1 MIIRILEEEVM
12 DDPQEASAY
21 DAMDHSAVN
30 AKFVDDL
37 CAAFSLEPTAEDD
50 VTLDVF
56 DVGTG
61 TALIPIALCQKLP
74 TARVIAIDMSTAM
87 LNLAKA
93 NIDIDSMLD
102 RIQLAHANAAECGFE
117 TDMFDLV
124 ISNSI
129 VHHLEDPL
137 PTLQEIVRVCRPGG
151 MIFVR
156 DLLRPESEE
165 ELAKLVE
172 TYGGANETERRLFGD
187 SLRAAL
193 TPDEVQEMIA
203 PLGFDPATVTATSDR
218 HWTWAA
224 RKNA

>member
-1 MIIRILEEEVM
+1 MIIRILEDEVM
-12 DDPQEASAY
+12 DNPQEASAY

-30 AKFVDDL
+30 AQFVADL
-37 CAAFSLEPTAEDD
+37 CATFPLDPSATEGSFHD
-50 VTLDVF
+50 VL

-74 TARVIAIDMSTAM
+74 MARVMAIDMSTAM
-87 LNLAKA
+87 LTLAKA
-93 NIDIDSMLD
+93 NVDMDGMLD
-102 RIQLAHANAAECGFE
+102 RIQLAHIDAADTGYENE
-117 TDMFDLV
+117 MFDLV

-137 PTLQEIVRVCRPGG
+137 PTLQEIVRVTRPQG

-156 DLLRPESEE
+156 DLLRPQSEE
-165 ELAKLVE
+165 ELTRLVE

-193 TPDEVQEMIA
+193 TLDEIRELIT
-203 PLGFDPATVTATSDR
+203 PLGFAPETVQLTSDR

-224 RKNA
+224 RKS

>member
-12 DDPQEASAY
+12 DDPREAAAY

-30 AKFVDDL
+30 AKFVEDL
-37 CAAFSLEPTAEDD
+37 CAAFSLEPDENFDAS
-50 VTLDVF
+50 LDVL

-74 TARVIAIDMSTAM
+74 AARVMAIDMSTVM
-87 LNLAKA
+87 LDLAKA
-93 NIDIDSMLD
+93 NVDMDGMLG
-102 RIQLAHANAAECGFE
+102 RIQLAQADASDAGYASE
-117 TDMFDLV
+117 MFDLI

-129 VHHLEDPL
+129 VHHLEDPAPSL
-137 PTLQEIVRVCRPGG
+137 REIVRMARPQG

-156 DLLRPESEE
+156 DLLRPASEE
-165 ELAKLVE
+165 ELTQLVE
-172 TYGGANETERRLFGD
+172 TYGGADETERRLLAD

-193 TPDEVQEMIA
+193 TLEEIRELIA
-203 PLGFDPATVTATSDR
+203 PLGFEAETVQATSDR

-224 RKNA
+224 RKPA